1 MMEQLFY
8 IFCTTLPSH
17 IIPFALFW
25 NFQWRSRKAALLVMG
40 ASVLCKL
47 GAAAWCITSGV
58 EIRSMEIVFSALNFL
73 LYWYFLRLD
82 FFKLLFT
89 YLLIVDYLLVIR
101 GIAAFLAVRF
111 CQASPQGWAACF
123 VQRSTC

>member
-111 CQASPQGWAACF
+111 CQASPQG
-123 VQRSTC
+123 